1 MSLDASVAKEKSAV
15 QSVSD
20 QTVDNNSTQDVQ
32 LTAAGGAG
40 LKLPLKPRHLQ
51 MIAIGGVI
59 GTGLFLGTAGDLKN
73 GGPGGLL
80 MGYCIMASLLYAV
93 MVALGEMVSQFP
105 IPGGQFALAGRF
117 VSPELGFAM
126 GWLYWYNYIVV
137 LPAELIC
144 SNAMWVG
151 LMLMVVWAV
160 NWGGTR
166 VFGEMEFWFC
176 TIKVIT
182 IVGLIIVGVVI
193 TAGGGPNH
201 QAIGFRFWNET
212 GCFVQYSDIPGAKGR
227 FLSFFSVMI
236 SAAFAFIGTEITAIA
251 AAETANPRRTV
262 PGAIK
267 SVWIR
272 LVLFYLCSAFIIGL
286 LVSRTDPSLDLA
298 STAAKSPFVIA
309 IQNAGIS
316 VLPSIINAALLTS
329 AWSAGCADL
338 YVSSRTLY
346 GLYTRGA
353 APRFLGKLRKDGL
366 PWACVLVCSA
376 FSLLSFM
383 AAASNG
389 AGTAFGYFANMTAI
403 CGMISWACICWT
415 SIRWHQA
422 IKVQG
427 IERNTFAYQAPL
439 QPYLSYYGLFVCLLV
454 IVFGGFTSF
463 IHTFKT
469 SSFITTYFPIP
480 LFAIL
485 FLGYKFYHKTGLV
498 PLASI
503 DSVTGCSIDMPEEEF
518 KTHTHTAHVT
528 TEDSTRLLDSMID
541 QLSPFSYFPVLIL
554 LSYSAS
560 HLGRGRCCFLDTLPP
575 HEQRANSSSSPS
587 TGHQI
592 KDVVNS
598 LIISK
603 NHSRQE

>member
-1 MSLDASVAKEKSAV
+1 MFPVADEIKFLVIVEESRDLADRSYISVLLYCNVVDGLAVIATEALRGGALADSIVTSVAKEKSAA

-32 LTAAGGAG
+32 LTAAGGSG
-40 LKLPLKPRHLQ
+40 LKRPLKPRHLQ

-59 GTGLFLGTAGDLKN
+59 GTGLFLGTAGNLKN

-105 IPGGQFALAGRF
+105 IPGGQFALAGRL

-137 LPAELIC
+137 LPAEL
-144 SNAMWVG
+144 SAA
-151 LMLMVVWAV
+151 AV
-160 NWGGTR
+160 LISYWTPAGAADSTYTSSIFNWGGTR

-182 IVGLIIVGVVI
+182 IVGLIILGVVI

-201 QAIGFRFWNET
+201 QAFGFRFWNET

-236 SAAFAFIGTEITAIA
+236 NAAFAFIGTEITAIA
-251 AAETANPRRTV
+251 AVETANPRRTV

-286 LVSRTDPSLDLA
+286 LVSPTDPSLDLA

-316 VLPSIINAALLTS
+316 VLPSIINATLLTS

-353 APRFLGKLRKDGL
+353 APRFLGKLKKDGL

-403 CGMISWACICWT
+403 CGMISWA
-415 SIRWHQA
+415 
-422 IKVQG
+422 
-427 IERNTFAYQAPL
+427 
-439 QPYLSYYGLFVCLLV
+439 
-454 IVFGGFTSF
+454 
-463 IHTFKT
+463 
-469 SSFITTYFPIP
+469 
-480 LFAIL
+480 
-485 FLGYKFYHKTGLV
+485 
-498 PLASI
+498 
-503 DSVTGCSIDMPEEEF
+503 
-518 KTHTHTAHVT
+518 
-528 TEDSTRLLDSMID
+528 
-541 QLSPFSYFPVLIL
+541 
-554 LSYSAS
+554 
-560 HLGRGRCCFLDTLPP
+560 
-575 HEQRANSSSSPS
+575 
-587 TGHQI
+587 
-592 KDVVNS
+592 
-598 LIISK
+598 
-603 NHSRQE
+603 